1 MAFKNFPEQQQGIS
15 LLQRSLERG
24 RLAHAY
30 LFTGHELSEIE
41 AIARTLA
48 KTLNCLQPIRSQNG
62 VAIDCCDHCVNCQK
76 ITNGNHAD
84 VHWVRPESR
93 SRTVSIAQMRD
104 LMHDIHLKPT
114 EAEYKVATIVAAD
127 RLNVQG
133 ANAFLKTLEEP
144 PPRSV
149 LILLTTE
156 PQRLL
161 ETIISRCLRLNFS
174 GDGPRPLAPA
184 EMEWLAAFSE
194 MASAE
199 EKSLISRYRLMDVL
213 LQKLNATKTAIEE
226 SLTAKS
232 PLQRYD
238 DVEKDLRDKWE
249 DELVASIEAEYRRQ
263 RTDLLAIVQRWLR
276 DVWLI
281 SIASSRSTEHG
292 ARLAAPKPGEGGST
306 PDLLN
311 FPQLPGPP
319 RIANRISAQDAV
331 ENLQIIESIQRL
343 LHTNVQEALALEVGL
358 LKLHL

>member
-1 MAFKNFPEQQQGIS
+1 MAFKDFPDQEQGVR

-30 LFTGHELSEIE
+30 LFTGHELSELE
-41 AIARTLA
+41 AIAQTLA
-48 KTLNCLQPIRSQNG
+48 KTLNCLQPVRGASGIT
-62 VAIDCCDHCVNCQK
+62 IDCCDNCLNCQK

-84 VHWVRPESR
+84 VHWVRPESK
-93 SRTVSIAQMRD
+93 SRTVSVSQMRD
-104 LMHDIHLKPT
+104 LMHDINLKPS

-184 EMEWLAAFSE
+184 EMEWLACFSE

-199 EKSLISRYRLMDVL
+199 EKSLLGRYRLMDVL
-213 LQKLNATKTAIEE
+213 LQKLNAMKTSIEE
-226 SLTAKS
+226 NLTAKS
-232 PLQRYD
+232 PLQKYD

-249 DELVASIEAEYRRQ
+249 DELTASIEAEYRRQ
-263 RTDLLAIVQRWLR
+263 RTDLLAILQRWLR
-276 DVWLI
+276 DVWLQA
-281 SIASSRSTEHG
+281 IATRNPQPAT
-292 ARLAAPKPGEGGST
+292 RPT
-306 PDLLN
+306 DLLN
-311 FPQLPGPP
+311 FPDLTGTK
-319 RIANRISAQDAV
+319 RVAARISAEDAV
-331 ENLQIIESIQRL
+331 DNLQIIEATQRL